1 MIFGNVPAASR
12 RQPWLPS
19 LRWWRWLLFAVI
31 CLYSFPYFDKLPSVQ
46 EMVNDISAEV
56 LAAAAEAIRQ
66 GGIVAFP
73 TETYYGLAVD
83 ALDAQALQRLFA
95 LKGRGGAKASAL
107 LVADFVMFS
116 ELCAEVSSRAHELA
130 ARHWP
135 GPLTLA
141 LPARSHLPA
150 AIVAD
155 GCVAARVS
163 SHPVAHALV
172 VAAGRPITATSA
184 NPAGTA
190 PARTAEQV
198 RAYFAGQ
205 DFHLLD
211 GGPTPGGPP
220 STLVRVTGAEV
231 EILRQGAV
239 LL

>member
-1 MIFGNVPAASR
+1 M
-12 RQPWLPS
+12 
-19 LRWWRWLLFAVI
+19 
-31 CLYSFPYFDKLPSVQ
+31 
-46 EMVNDISAEV
+46 NDIFPSA
-56 LAAAAEAIRQ
+56 LADAAAVIRQ

-83 ALDAQALQRLFA
+83 ALDAQALERLFA
-95 LKGRGGAKASAL
+95 LKGRGSEKASAL
-107 LVADFVMFS
+107 LVVDFAMFA
-116 ELCAEVSSRAHELA
+116 ELCVEVPSRASALA
-130 ARHWP
+130 AAHWP

-141 LPARSHLPA
+141 LPARPHLPA
-150 AIVAD
+150 AIVSD

-198 RAYFAGQ
+198 KSYFAGR

-211 GGPTPGGPP
+211 GGETPGGPP
-220 STLVRVTGAEV
+220 STLARMTGEKL
-231 EILRQGAV
+231 EILRQGAIF
-239 LL
+239 L